1 MHELLNI
8 LHRQWG
14 DPNMFRRVVV
24 AFETLYVREMRALK
38 TIEKGQMYFNEVSV
52 ASLPK
57 HFVTN
62 LIDDAIS

>member
-1 MHELLNI
+1 
-8 LHRQWG
+8 
-14 DPNMFRRVVV
+14 MFRRVVV

-62 LIDDAIS
+62 LIDDAIY